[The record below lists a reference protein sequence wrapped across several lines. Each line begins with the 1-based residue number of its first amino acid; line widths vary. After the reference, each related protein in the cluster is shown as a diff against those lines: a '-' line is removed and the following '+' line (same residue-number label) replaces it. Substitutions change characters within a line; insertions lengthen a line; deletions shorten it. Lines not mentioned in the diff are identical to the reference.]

1 MPVTL
6 LAGAE
11 DSTQNTSNNVRDMD
25 APVHDLEPNAAPLTV
40 LMEKMGTKPAIN
52 PKIEWNENES
62 MPRVTTLSA
71 TAANN
76 ATAFGVSADVFRVG
90 DVVRFTAGG
99 FAILVSATAAG
110 AITGSKVG
118 GTAQVSAA
126 SNAEVYIVSNANA
139 EGASL
144 REIKYP
150 QLVNASNYC
159 QIIRTPFGVT
169 GTDEATRHYNADNN
183 YAGGG
188 SERARLQKYFGI
200 MHARSQEDTYFF
212 GARDITGTERLC
224 GGLKEF
230 IATNVTNDSG
240 GTTEAKWQTFL
251 KTGFRYGS
259 RRKCAFCSPTAISVL
274 EGYARSNI
282 RVTPSSDHADTYGI
296 VMSTYVSGQGTVDL
310 IAHVDWQDS
319 ATYGAYIFLVDLDAV
334 QKRPL
339 RDTKLRE
346 NVQAP
351 DYDGFKDE
359 YLTETSLQVTHE
371 RRHALLTGVA

>member
-6 LAGAE
+6 LVGAE

-40 LMEKMGTKPAIN
+40 LMEKMGTFPAIN

-62 MPRVTTLSA
+62 MPRVTTISA
-71 TAANN
+71 SAASN
-76 ATAFGVSADVFRVG
+76 ATVWGVTADIFRVN

-99 FAILVSATAAG
+99 FAVVITATAAG
-110 AITGSKVG
+110 AVSGTKIG

-126 SNAEVYIVSNANA
+126 SLAEVYIVSNANT

-144 REIKYP
+144 REIKHP
-150 QLVNASNYC
+150 QLVNASNYA

-169 GTDEATRHYNADNN
+169 GTEEATKHYNANPQV
-183 YAGGG
+183 GGG

-200 MHARSQEDTYFF
+200 MHARSQEDTFFF
-212 GARDITGTERLC
+212 GARDISGTQRFC
-224 GGLKEF
+224 GGLREF
-230 IATNVTNDSG
+230 ISTNVTNDSG
-240 GTTEAKWQTFL
+240 GTTEAEWQTFL

-259 RRKCAFCSPTAISVL
+259 RRKVAFCSPTAISVL

-282 RVTPSSDHADTYGI
+282 KTEGSQDHADTYGI

-310 IAHVDWQDS
+310 ICHVDWQDS
-319 ATYGAYIFLVDLDAV
+319 ATYGAYIFLVDMDAV
-334 QKRPL
+334 RKRPL
-339 RDTKLRE
+339 RDTKLRQG
-346 NVQAP
+346 VQAP

>member
-1 MPVTL
+1 MAVTL
-6 LAGAE
+6 LSGSE
-11 DSTQNTSNNVRDMD
+11 DSTQNTGNNVRDMD

-71 TAANN
+71 SATNN
-76 ATAFGVSADVFRVG
+76 ATTFGTNADIFRVN
-90 DVVRFTAGG
+90 DVVRFTGQG
-99 FAILVSATAAG
+99 FAIYVTATAAG
-110 AITGSKVG
+110 AISGTKIG
-118 GTAQVSAA
+118 GTAQASAQTGQ
-126 SNAEVYIVSNANA
+126 ELYLVSNSNA
-139 EGASL
+139 EGATL

-150 QLVNASNYC
+150 QLVTASNYC

-169 GTDEATRHYNADNN
+169 GTEEATRHYNQDNN
-183 YAGGG
+183 YSGGG

-200 MHARSQEDTYFF
+200 MHARSQEDTFFF
-212 GARDITGTERLC
+212 GARDISSTQRFC
-224 GGLKEF
+224 GGIKEF

-240 GTTEAKWQTFL
+240 GTTESKWQTFL

-259 RRKCAFCSPTAISVL
+259 RRKVAFCSPTAIAAL

-282 RVTPSSDHADTYGI
+282 KTEGSQDHATTYGI

-310 IAHVDWQDS
+310 INHVDWQDS
-319 ATYGAYIFLVDLDAV
+319 ANYGAYIFLVDMDAV

-339 RDTKLRE
+339 RDTKLLQDR
-346 NVQAP
+346 QAP

-371 RRHALLTGVA
+371 RRHALLTGVS

>member
-1 MPVTL
+1 MTVTL

-11 DSTQNTSNNVRDMD
+11 DSTQNTGNNVRDMD
-25 APVHDLEPNAAPLTV
+25 APVHDLEPNAAPLSV
-40 LMEKMGTKPAIN
+40 LMEKMGTRPAFN
-52 PKIEWNENES
+52 PKVEWNENES

-71 TAANN
+71 TAASN
-76 ATAFGVSADVFRVG
+76 ATAFGVTADVFRVG

-99 FAILVSATAAG
+99 FAVLVSATAAG
-110 AITGSKVG
+110 AITAAAIG
-118 GTAQVSAA
+118 GTAQASAA

-144 REIKYP
+144 REIKHP
-150 QLVNASNYC
+150 QLVTASNYA

-169 GTDEATRHYNADNN
+169 GTEEATKHYNANPGV
-183 YAGGG
+183 GGG

-200 MHARSQEDTYFF
+200 MHARSLEDTFFF
-212 GARDITGTERLC
+212 GARSITSTTRTC

-230 IATNVTNDSG
+230 ISTNVTNDSG
-240 GTTEAKWQTFL
+240 GTTEAEWQTFL

-259 RRKCAFCSPTAISVL
+259 RRKVAFCSPTALGVL

-282 RVTPSSDHADTYGI
+282 KTSGSSDHADTYGI
-296 VMSTYVSGQGTVDL
+296 QMSTYVSGQGTVD
-310 IAHVDWQDS
+310 IVSHVDWQDS
-319 ATYGAYIFLVDLDAV
+319 TTYGAYIFLVDMDAV
-334 QKRPL
+334 AKRPL
-339 RDTKLRE
+339 RDTRLRQD
-346 NVQAP
+346 VQAP